1 MKRKLLFFVALPGA
15 ALLGLQMMFMFGAAG
30 AIPAASGAQSGQ
42 VAASRLAQQS
52 IPGAYL
58 AAYQHAAALCPGL
71 SWTVLAGI
79 GQVETGQ
86 GGEGKDPAQTSSA
99 GAEGPMQFL
108 PSTFSAYHLPGEDDI
123 NNIQDAADAAAHY
136 LCSNGGGNASTLSQ
150 AIFAYNHLQSYVD
163 DVLSWA
169 GRFAASGT
177 VATLQAAAGAQPPG
191 GAGPARGI
199 TVEPQSPVLPG
210 GPYPTAGFPYGQC
223 TWWVALNHPVT
234 WSGNA
239 WQWWQNSPAS
249 QHRSSPAAGE
259 IVVYGP
265 GHGYSSFGHVALIV
279 AVDQGGFVVSEMNYL
294 GVAVVDQRESP
305 WPDAAVEGFVA

>member
-15 ALLGLQMMFMFGAAG
+15 ALLGLQAMFMFSGAG
-30 AIPAASGAQSGQ
+30 ASPAVQGGQ
-42 VAASRLAQQS
+42 VAASQLAQQS
-52 IPGAYL
+52 IPSAYM

-86 GGEGKDPAQTSSA
+86 GEGGKNPAQTSPA
-99 GAEGPMQFL
+99 GAQGPMQFM
-108 PSTFSAYHLPGEDDI
+108 PSTFAAYHLPGEDDI

-150 AIFAYNHLQSYVD
+150 AIFQYNHLQSYVD

-169 GRFAASGT
+169 GKYAATGA
-177 VATLQAAAGAQPPG
+177 VATVQVTAGAQPGG
-191 GAGPARGI
+191 GAGPGQSI
-199 TVEPQSPVLPG
+199 TVEPQTPVTSGAPF
-210 GPYPTAGFPYGQC
+210 PTTGFPFGQC

-249 QHRSSPAAGE
+249 QHRSSPAPGE

-265 GHGYSSFGHVALIV
+265 GHGYSSFGHVALII
-279 AVDQGGFVVSEMNYL
+279 AVNPGGYVVSEMNYL
-294 GVAVVDQRESP
+294 SVAVVDQRQAP
-305 WPDAAVEGFVA
+305 WPDAAVEGFIA